1 MSENEQLFRVVFDGS
16 LTGEYDEA
24 TVKKRFGRLFHL
36 NDQRV
41 NSLFSGKNYVIKN
54 NVTESQAME
63 VMIKVAEAGCESSV
77 QEMPDENEPE
87 HDEKRGSR
95 ERRLRL
101 RRPPRAGAIVPDRR
115 LKIRRKN
122 DRKYFVRLKKLILNI
137 PLPFQSYHDIKEDA

>member
-24 TVKKRFGRLFHL
+24 TAKKRFGRLFHL
-36 NDQRV
+36 DDQRV

-63 VMIKVAEAGCESSV
+63 FMIKVAEAGCESSV

-87 HDEKRGSR
+87 YDEKRNGN
-95 ERRLRL
+95 ERRLWF
-101 RRPPRAGAIVPDRR
+101 RRPPRAGALVPDRR
-115 LKIRRKN
+115 LVIRRKS
-122 DRKYFVRLKKLILNI
+122 DRKYVVRLIKLIQKL
-137 PLPFQSYHDIKEDA
+137 PLAFQAYHDIEEDA